1 MKRDMAVIRKLLFAI
16 EENPNNIEVEGVNED
31 TVKYHL
37 ALLIDANLVDGVVAE
52 SNAKGEQSEIPLFVT
67 VKTLNWNGHEFI
79 ANLREEQVWN
89 TIKREFKDASFA
101 TVLSVGK
108 QLAEGYAK
116 KKVEEILK
124 SES

>member
-1 MKRDMAVIRKLLFAI
+1 M
-16 EENPNNIEVEGVNED
+16 
-31 TVKYHL
+31 
-37 ALLIDANLVDGVVAE
+37 ALLIDANLVDGIVAE

-79 ANLREEQVWN
+79 ANLREENVWN
-89 TIKREFKDASFA
+89 IIKREFRDASFA
-101 TVLSVGK
+101 TVLSIGK

-116 KKVEEILK
+116 KKVEALLR